1 MTAAAFLN
9 SPKFLEIAGQD
20 AIALLAKTHKT
31 TARKIKQDLPTS
43 TRLQQQ
49 LADLIQSAAE
59 ECARRFA

>member
-1 MTAAAFLN
+1 MTAAAFLS

-31 TARKIKQDLPTS
+31 TARKIRQDLPAS
-43 TRLQQQ
+43 AKLQRQ

-59 ECARRFA
+59 ECAKRFA